1 VKPFCR
7 QLRLK
12 SVQQPRIPLARGIA
26 AVAAVTAV
34 LTATACSAAGPAT
47 VNTAA
52 VTTASARTVTG
63 PGTATGAAVRATG
76 PGTIRGCK
84 VGAWA
89 EKVTDAGRVAWQVS
103 LPVDAS
109 LPYGADEAPA
119 PLAIG
124 GLSLFPDGDALY
136 ALRLTDGRT
145 AWHRAFAA
153 AKNPGTGTVTGLWAW
168 HGSVIVLLGV
178 DSATPSLAALNPATG
193 AVRWHVGLGAAPLE
207 FGTVWLTS
215 DGVAIAATGTQGR
228 TVTAIDLAAG
238 KRLWSRAYPHT
249 PIPAV
254 AGTTLVVETKTSGTS
269 PATLTGLRAR
279 TGAPLWS
286 RTGFPNWV
294 TILAAPGGRVLVDG
308 INVLPPPPPK
318 KATVYPVIALSAAT
332 GKTLWQLK
340 TKDNV
345 SALWPQGDHL
355 VIASGEYGVTYVQ
368 DPGARLALADLA
380 TGRVR
385 WSVPEAAE
393 PYATTLVAPNGDVLS
408 FATTPATVSVID
420 RAARTGVPRW
430 TAPIAN
436 VKVSNLFLAK
446 PQGPNVLVAFPG
458 AAADKPSRLLAINE
472 ATGRTEATDLLP
484 YTASLG
490 ANFVAAPNAITVT
503 GGAALLEPV
512 QASCAVGVAPGGGA
526 AAAHP

>member
-1 VKPFCR
+1 
-7 QLRLK
+7 
-12 SVQQPRIPLARGIA
+12 
-26 AVAAVTAV
+26 
-34 LTATACSAAGPAT
+34 

-52 VTTASARTVTG
+52 VTTAGARTG
-63 PGTATGAAVRATG
+63 PGSGAATGRAVRATG

-89 EKVTDAGRVAWQVS
+89 EKVTDAGRVTWQVS

-109 LPYGADEAPA
+109 LPYSAGEAPA
-119 PLAIG
+119 PLAVG

-145 AWHRAFAA
+145 TWHRAFAA
-153 AKNPGTGTVTGLWAW
+153 ARNPGTGAVTGLWAW

-178 DSATPSLAALNPATG
+178 DSAAPSLVALNPATG
-193 AVRWHVGLGAAPLE
+193 AVRWRAGLGAVPLE
-207 FGTVWLTS
+207 FGTAWLTS
-215 DGVAIAATGTQGR
+215 DGVAMAATGAQGR
-228 TVTAIDLAAG
+228 TLTAIDLATG

-249 PIPAV
+249 PIPV
-254 AGTTLVVETKTSGTS
+254 LAGTTLVVETKTSGTS

-279 TGAPLWS
+279 TGATLWS

-308 INVLPPPPPK
+308 INVLPPPPK

-332 GKTLWQLK
+332 GTTLWQLK

-345 SALWPQGDHL
+345 SALWPQGDQL
-355 VIASGEYGVTYVQ
+355 VIASGEYGVSYVQ
-368 DPGARLALADLA
+368 DPGARLTLADLE

-393 PYATTLVAPNGDVLS
+393 PYATTLIAPDGDVLS
-408 FATTPATVSVID
+408 FATSPATVSVSD
-420 RAARTGVPRW
+420 RVARTGATRW
-430 TAPIAN
+430 TAPISN

-446 PQGPNVLVAFPG
+446 PRGPNVLVAFPG
-458 AAADKPSRLLAINE
+458 AAADKPSRLLAIDE
-472 ATGRTEATDLLP
+472 ATGNTKATDFLP
-484 YTASLG
+484 YTAPLG
-490 ANFVAAPNAITVT
+490 ADFAGAPNAITVT
-503 GGAALLEPV
+503 GGDALLEPE
-512 QASCAVGVAPGGGA
+512 QASCAVAVAPGTGA
-526 AAAHP
+526 TAAHP